1 MKIALV
7 TGASSGLGREFVR
20 QLGADSTLDE
30 IWAVARREDRLTALQ
45 KYTARPVRPIP
56 MDLTRREKVEELKAM
71 LSAEKPDIAVLVNA
85 AGMGRIGPTAD
96 IPDADNDA
104 MIDLNCRAAVD
115 VTAAALPYLRR
126 GSRVLEICSTAAFQ
140 PIPQLNVYAATKA
153 FLMSYTTAL
162 HYELLPR
169 GVHVTA
175 VCPYWVK
182 DTEFIPKAE
191 ETSASGFRH
200 YPLASRAT
208 HVVRRALTDSRLNFW
223 VSTPGPVCTVHRL
236 TAKFIPH
243 AVMVPLMDAVRRL

>member
-1 MKIALV
+1 
-7 TGASSGLGREFVR
+7 
-20 QLGADSTLDE
+20 
-30 IWAVARREDRLTALQ
+30 
-45 KYTARPVRPIP
+45 
-56 MDLTRREKVEELKAM
+56 
-71 LSAEKPDIAVLVNA
+71 
-85 AGMGRIGPTAD
+85 
-96 IPDADNDA
+96 
-104 MIDLNCRAAVD
+104 
-115 VTAAALPYLRR
+115 
-126 GSRVLEICSTAAFQ
+126 
-140 PIPQLNVYAATKA
+140 
-153 FLMSYTTAL
+153 MSYTKAL

-200 YPLASRAT
+200 YPLASRAK